1 MNHITLMGRLTRDP
15 ELRTTAQGTSV
26 ANWTLAVDRTWTK
39 GEEQQTDFIDIVAWR
54 ETGEFVSRNFRKG
67 QRMLLNG
74 RLQIRDWTDKD
85 GNKHRTYEVVARDIF
100 FCGDRTPHQSAAPAA
115 SPQGEA
121 YGKFETLDEDDGDLP
136 F

>member
-1 MNHITLMGRLTRDP
+1 MRQ
-15 ELRTTAQGTSV
+15 TATGTSV

-74 RLQIRDWTDKD
+74 RLQIRDWTDKE

-100 FCGDRTPHQSAAPAA
+100 FCGDKGAEAKPA
-115 SPQGEA
+115 EA
-121 YGKFETLDEDDGDLP
+121 RFDTLDDDGDLP